1 MVSLKDIAKEC
12 QVSVATVS
20 KALNDHADISEE
32 RKKMIREKAEEMGY
46 RPNLFART
54 LKTNRSYNIGVL
66 FTDAEHNGLTHDYFA
81 AVLDSFKVAAEARDY
96 DLTFV
101 NCGGSGGKRMTYL
114 EHARY
119 RGFDGIMIA
128 CVDFSEPEVLQLA
141 LSDIPVVA
149 IDYIFN
155 DRLAVVSDNAKG
167 MEDLFTYIY
176 QMGHRRIAYIHGTD
190 SAVTTNRLSSF
201 YRTAEKF
208 GVEIPDEY
216 VMMTRYRDTKGA
228 GEATEKL
235 LDLRRPPTCILY
247 PDDFAALGGIHVIRE
262 RGMSIPEDI
271 SIAGYDG
278 IRLAKLTVP
287 NLTTLCQDTQHLGQ
301 YAAEKLID
309 LIEKPKTAMRNIT
322 IVQGKL
328 YEGQTVLKLDG
339 SRG

>member
-1 MVSLKDIAKEC
+1 
-12 QVSVATVS
+12 
-20 KALNDHADISEE
+20 
-32 RKKMIREKAEEMGY
+32 
-46 RPNLFART
+46 
-54 LKTNRSYNIGVL
+54 
-66 FTDAEHNGLTHDYFA
+66 
-81 AVLDSFKVAAEARDY
+81 
-96 DLTFV
+96 
-101 NCGGSGGKRMTYL
+101 MTYL

-141 LSDIPVVA
+141 LSDIPVVP

-235 LDLRRPPTCILY
+235 LDLRRPPTCIIY
-247 PDDFAALGGIHVIRE
+247 PDDFAAFGGIHVIRE

>member
-141 LSDIPVVA
+141 LSDIPVVT

-155 DRLAVVSDNAKG
+155 DRIMQREWKICSLIFIRWDIEELHTSTVQIPQLQQTVCP
-167 MEDLFTYIY
+167 LFT
-176 QMGHRRIAYIHGTD
+176 
-190 SAVTTNRLSSF
+190 
-201 YRTAEKF
+201 
-208 GVEIPDEY
+208 
-216 VMMTRYRDTKGA
+216 
-228 GEATEKL
+228 
-235 LDLRRPPTCILY
+235 
-247 PDDFAALGGIHVIRE
+247 
-262 RGMSIPEDI
+262 
-271 SIAGYDG
+271 
-278 IRLAKLTVP
+278 
-287 NLTTLCQDTQHLGQ
+287 GQ
-301 YAAEKLID
+301 QKSLEW
-309 LIEKPKTAMRNIT
+309 R
-322 IVQGKL
+322 
-328 YEGQTVLKLDG
+328 
-339 SRG
+339 SRMNM

>member
-141 LSDIPVVA
+141 LSDIPVVT

-155 DRLAVVSDNAKG
+155 DRLADGTSKNC
-167 MEDLFTYIY
+167 
-176 QMGHRRIAYIHGTD
+176 IH
-190 SAVTTNRLSSF
+190 
-201 YRTAEKF
+201 
-208 GVEIPDEY
+208 P
-216 VMMTRYRDTKGA
+216 RYRFRSYNKPSV
-228 GEATEKL
+228 L
-235 LDLRRPPTCILY
+235 FL
-247 PDDFAALGGIHVIRE
+247 
-262 RGMSIPEDI
+262 
-271 SIAGYDG
+271 
-278 IRLAKLTVP
+278 
-287 NLTTLCQDTQHLGQ
+287 QD
-301 YAAEKLID
+301 
-309 LIEKPKTAMRNIT
+309 
-322 IVQGKL
+322 
-328 YEGQTVLKLDG
+328 
-339 SRG
+339 SRKVWSGDPG